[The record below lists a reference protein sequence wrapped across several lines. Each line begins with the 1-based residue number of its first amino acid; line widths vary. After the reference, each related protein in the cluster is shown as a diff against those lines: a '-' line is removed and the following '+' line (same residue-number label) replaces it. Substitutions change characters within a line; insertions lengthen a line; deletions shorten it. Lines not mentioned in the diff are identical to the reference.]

1 MNHPHENLPR
11 LIVEYG
17 PGAGRVVELAASRF
31 VIGRAEDSNLR
42 IDDQKI
48 SRQHAEILREAER
61 CFLADLGSRNGTFLN
76 GQRLGRERQAL
87 TNGDEIQLGT
97 LLTLRFED
105 PATTAVDLA
114 APILSRGLWLDPSK
128 NEVYIRYKKLEPA
141 LSDKLFRLLE
151 RLVKS
156 QGEVVTKDQI
166 AHQVWPEVRGE
177 VTDEMIDTLFAR
189 LRRRL
194 AEADDQHEYVARVRG
209 KGLKF
214 VQRP

>member
-1 MNHPHENLPR
+1 MSQPNKNLPR

-17 PGAGRVVELAASRF
+17 PEAGRVVELAASRF
-31 VIGRAEDSNLR
+31 IIGRAESSDWR
-42 IDDQKI
+42 IDDPKI
-48 SRQHAEILREAER
+48 SRQHAEIIREAER

-105 PATTAVDLA
+105 PATTAVDIA
-114 APILSRGLWLDPSK
+114 APIRSRGLWLDSSQR
-128 NEVYIRYKKLEPA
+128 EVYVRYQKLEPA

-151 RLVKS
+151 LLAQSTGQVIP
-156 QGEVVTKDQI
+156 KDQI
-166 AHQVWPEVRGE
+166 AHRIWPEVRGE
-177 VTDEMIDTLFAR
+177 VTDQMIDALVTR

-194 AEADDQHEYVARVRG
+194 AEADDQHEYVVRVRG
-209 KGLKF
+209 QGLKF
-214 VQRP
+214 VQRT